1 MDNWKELLTFLT
13 QDTRLELKSKALGYV
28 LGLTGTQ
35 DGRELIRQHKE
46 VLQLLLDLTTDS
58 TPQVS
63 LDAYSALLNLSASD
77 DIAECLIGLG
87 VVPRFL
93 DSLIDPKWKHAD
105 KICMLL
111 SNLTRQESGA
121 AAFIKSISSLP
132 YGQSSLYTLVDIFD
146 RRDYNK
152 DAEFHHLAMVF
163 SNITQVSTA
172 RKLFL
177 DRSKC
182 ILPRLLPYT
191 QFKGSPIRRSGVA
204 SLLRNLCFEV
214 G

>member
-1 MDNWKELLTFLT
+1 MDNWKELVTFLT

-35 DGRELIRQHKE
+35 DGQELIRKHKE
-46 VLQLLLDLTTDS
+46 VLRILLDLTTDS
-58 TPQVS
+58 DPQIVR
-63 LDAYSALLNLSASD
+63 DAYSALLNLSASD
-77 DIAECLIGLG
+77 DVAELVGLG
-87 VVPRFL
+87 VIPRFL
-93 DSLIDPKWKHAD
+93 DSLTDPRQKHAD

-111 SNLTRQESGA
+111 SNLTRQEDGA
-121 AAFIKSISSLP
+121 AAFVKSVSSLP
-132 YGQSSLYTLVDIFD
+132 HGQNSLYTLVDIFD

-163 SNITQVSTA
+163 SNISQVSTA

-182 ILPRLLPYT
+182 IIPRLLPYT
-191 QFKGSPIRRSGVA
+191 QFKGSLIRRSGVA